1 MKHTKGR
8 PLHKTN
14 RKFRNTV
21 VVNVPSEKSIVYWLN
36 SLGLPS
42 SILVDSLDDLSRQG
56 DDTIAEVVQELLSTP
71 GKSNPKPRTV
81 ASALTL
87 LSKHPLWNEMSPS
100 LSKLTPVDI
109 ALNVQQNNGEILKL
123 LMGNLRMLMER
134 KNTKVD
140 NGTAPRKSSSPSAF
154 GRTNSSKLGSTSNRQ
169 KSKSSRGSSSIG
181 SPKRGNKPGDD
192 GI

>member
-71 GKSNPKPRTV
+71 GKTNPKPRTV

-100 LSKLTPVDI
+100 LSKLAPVDI
-109 ALNVQQNNGEILKL
+109 ALHVQQNNGEILKL

-140 NGTAPRKSSSPSAF
+140 NGTAPRKSSSLSAF
-154 GRTNSSKLGSTSNRQ
+154 GEPTQVSLEAQATAR
-169 KSKSSRGSSSIG
+169 
-181 SPKRGNKPGDD
+181 SPKFERR
-192 GI
+192 